1 MPHALVIDDSRHTA
15 DTLCQMLDL
24 LGVQARVAYGPRD
37 ALLEIRKYPLDVIFL
52 DINMPGLDGFE
63 VLSFIQREPHLKR
76 IPVVI
81 VTSDD
86 QPETELKARETGAL
100 RLMLKPVTVEALQ
113 HVLKQMKLVA

>member
-24 LGVQARVAYGPRD
+24 LGVQAQAAYGPRD
-37 ALLEIRKYPLDVIFL
+37 ALLEIRKDPLDIIFL
-52 DINMPGLDGFE
+52 DINMPGVDGFE
-63 VLSFIQREPHLKR
+63 VLSFIQREPHLKK

-86 QPETELKARETGAL
+86 QPETEIKARETGAL
-100 RLMLKPVTVEALQ
+100 RLMLKPVTVEALE